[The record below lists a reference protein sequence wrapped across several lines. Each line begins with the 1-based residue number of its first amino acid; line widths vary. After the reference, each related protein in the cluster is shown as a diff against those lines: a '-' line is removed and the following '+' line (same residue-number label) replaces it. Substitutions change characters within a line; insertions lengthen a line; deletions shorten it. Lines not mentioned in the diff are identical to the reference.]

1 MNEQG
6 YWQRRRYTRR
16 GVLRAGALGTA
27 GLAGLA
33 MLGCS
38 SKQPAGGA
46 STSSAGGT
54 AAQRPQAG
62 GTLNAYNN
70 FNVGIFDP
78 QGGSGASSNVLI
90 NSVYS
95 HPFQYK
101 LSTDPQTYLQY
112 EVQADIAVSGESPD
126 GQTWTLKLQ
135 PNGKFHSTA
144 PVNGHAVEAEDVKAS
159 FTRAF
164 AKPENSLKSL
174 IPMIDPAQIQTPD
187 AQTVVLKLKY
197 PYGPFRETLTGGG
210 TEILPREALVGS
222 YDPLKTVIGSGPFVF
237 DSFTP
242 DVALGLK
249 KNPTWYRSGLPY
261 VDQVRAA
268 IITDPATQVAQ
279 FTAGNLDV
287 LHPPPNDLATVKQ
300 QNPKATIL
308 SQVGSSWAFLGHMN
322 LPDSP
327 WHDIRIRQ
335 AVSMAL
341 DRTAIKKVIFNNQYS
356 DNQII
361 PAAVGK
367 WMLPLDKFG
376 DAQQYYQFNPDA
388 VKKLLAATAGGPQL
402 TRFLYP
408 AKQYGAAFDSMAETI
423 TSMLNQAGFKI
434 QLVAI
439 DYNKDFIGGGKGA
452 LYGAYPPDALL
463 FSADVVFANAEET
476 LNSHFQSQS
485 ARNKPQVSD
494 PDLDQMLA
502 KMESTV
508 DDASRLQQALD
519 VQKYLAGKI
528 YQISMPDALPSTA
541 IQPSVH
547 NFYVASSGGGAA
559 DTSAFPQ
566 LWLKR

>member
-1 MNEQG
+1 MDERS
-6 YWQRRRYTRR
+6 YWRQRRYTRR
-16 GVLRAGALGTA
+16 GVLRAGALTAA
-27 GLAGLA
+27 GLAGMS
-33 MLGCS
+33 MLGCAS
-38 SKQPAGGA
+38 NNTTGGA
-46 STSSAGGT
+46 PKGGGG
-54 AAQRPQAG
+54 AAQQPQAG

-90 NSVYS
+90 NSAYS
-95 HPFQYK
+95 HLFQYK
-101 LSTDPQTYLQY
+101 LSTDPNTFLQY
-112 EVQADIAVSGESPD
+112 EVQPDLAVSGESPD
-126 GQTWTLKLQ
+126 GQTWTFKLQ
-135 PNGKFHSTA
+135 PNAKFQNVP
-144 PVNGHAVEAEDVKAS
+144 PVDGHAVESEDIKAS

-164 AKPENSLKSL
+164 AKPENSTKSL
-174 IPMIDPAQIQTPD
+174 IPMIDPAQIQTPAPD
-187 AQTVVLKLKY
+187 TVVMKLKY

-210 TEILPREALVGS
+210 TEIMPRDALAGS
-222 YDPLKTVIGSGPFVF
+222 YDPLKTVIGSGPFMF

-242 DVALGLK
+242 DVALQLK
-249 KNPTWYRSGLPY
+249 KNPTWFRSGLPY

-268 IITDPATQVAQ
+268 IITDASTQIAQ

-287 LHPPPNDLATVKQ
+287 LHPQPNDLTTVKQ
-300 QNPKATIL
+300 QNPKATVV
-308 SQVGSSWAFLGHMN
+308 SQVGSSWAFFGHMN
-322 LPDSP
+322 LSDSP
-327 WHDIRIRQ
+327 WHDIRVRQ

-376 DAQQYYQFNPDA
+376 EAQQYYQYNPDA

-408 AKQYGAAFDSMAETI
+408 AKQYGAAFDSLAETI

-452 LYGAYPPDALL
+452 LYGAYPSDALL

-485 ARNKPQVSD
+485 ARNKSQVSD

-508 DDASRLQQALD
+508 DDASRLQQAFNI
-519 VQKYLAGKI
+519 QKYLAGKI

-541 IQPSVH
+541 IQPWVH
-547 NFYVASSGGGAA
+547 NFYVASSGGGAP
-559 DTSAFPQ
+559 DTNAFPQ